1 MSDTFYKAVRFIG
14 SSAFWVSGSPTIIG
28 AEHVPAEGPC
38 LIAATHQSPYDV
50 ALLIRHTP
58 RLLDFVS
65 IVEVFRNP
73 LVAWF
78 YGSLNAFPLDRSRP
92 DAKTVRI
99 ILDRLERA
107 RAVAIFPE
115 GGFRKGAESV
125 VHTRRIRPG
134 TGRIANLSRA
144 PIIPCV
150 LINSG
155 VYSRPSSWL
164 PVRSTRYG
172 LVYGKPIDPTLEP
185 EVIEA
190 MLVDAFVELHAEL
203 ARQMTADR

>member
-1 MSDTFYKAVRFIG
+1 MSDTFYKAVRFVG
-14 SSAFWVSGSPTIIG
+14 SSAFWVSGKATVIG
-28 AEHVPAEGPC
+28 TEHVPPSGPC
-38 LIAATHQSPYDV
+38 LIAATHESPYDV

-99 ILDRLERA
+99 IIDRLERA

-115 GGFRKGAESV
+115 GGFRKGTDSV
-125 VHTRRIRPG
+125 VQSRRIKPG
-134 TGRIANLSRA
+134 AGRLASLARA
-144 PIIPCV
+144 PIVPCV

-155 VYSRPSSWL
+155 AYSRPMSWL
-164 PVRSTRYG
+164 PIRRTRYG
-172 LVYGKPIDPTLEP
+172 LIYGAPIDPDLQP
-185 EVIEA
+185 QAIDA
-190 MLVDAFVELHAEL
+190 KLVDAFVTMHAEL
-203 ARQMTADR
+203 TRHMNLPR

>member
-1 MSDTFYKAVRFIG
+1 MSDTFYKAVRFVG
-14 SSAFWVSGSPTIIG
+14 RSAFWVSGSPTIIG
-28 AEHVPAEGPC
+28 AEHIPASGPC
-38 LIAATHQSPYDV
+38 LIAATHESPYDV
-50 ALLIRHTP
+50 ALLIHHTP

-115 GGFRKGAESV
+115 GGFRKGPDSV
-125 VHTRRIRPG
+125 VQSRRIKPG
-134 TGRIANLSRA
+134 TARLARLARA

-155 VYSRPSSWL
+155 AYGSPTSWL
-164 PVRSTRYG
+164 PIRRTRYG
-172 LVYGKPIDPTLEP
+172 LIYGAPIDPALEP
-185 EVIEA
+185 QAIEA
-190 MLVDAFVELHAEL
+190 KLVEALVTLHGELT
-203 ARQMTADR
+203 RRMQCPR